1 MLSLTRIKKP
11 ICPGKLPRY
20 YHPLV
25 GTVTE
30 LAMNPRDMHDAILTA
45 GPAPEKAVGTIL
57 LLHGRGASAASILEL
72 YPLLDAES
80 LAAIA
85 PQAAGNTWY
94 PNSFLAPLQTNQ
106 PYLDS
111 ALGRIDTL
119 VTGLMS
125 RGIPSQ
131 RIALLGFSQGACLT
145 SEYVAR
151 HPRRYGAVMALTGG
165 LIGPPGTPRN
175 YPGSLAGT
183 PVFLGSGDPDP
194 HVPFERVEETR
205 TVLEKMGANVE
216 LRRYPGIPHTIIDDE
231 LDACRNLLRKIA
243 AAATAHK

>member
-1 MLSLTRIKKP
+1 
-11 ICPGKLPRY
+11 
-20 YHPLV
+20 
-25 GTVTE
+25 
-30 LAMNPRDMHDAILTA
+30 MNPSHSNDTILTS
-45 GPAPEKAVGTIL
+45 GPPPEKAAATIL
-57 LLHGRGASAASILEL
+57 LIHGRGASAASILEL
-72 YPLLDAES
+72 YPLLDAENF
-80 LAAIA
+80 AAIA

-111 ALGRIDTL
+111 ALGRIDAL
-119 VTGLMS
+119 ITGLIS

-151 HPRRYGAVMALTGG
+151 HSRRYGAVMALTGG
-165 LIGPPGTPRN
+165 LIGPSGTPRN

-231 LDACRNLLRKIA
+231 LDACRKLLRQIIA
-243 AAATAHK
+243 SGPAHK